1 MVDYAIWSPTSAKV
15 AYVLHHD
22 VYVRDMAIANTEQV
36 TFDGGEEVFNGV
48 ADWVFEGYSPK
59 T

>member
-1 MVDYAIWSPTSAKV
+1 
-15 AYVLHHD
+15 
-22 VYVRDMAIANTEQV
+22 MATANTEQV